1 MENDEPKSA
10 NELKLRQWLTDNDVY
25 PGNEAM
31 QSLVLNSFY
40 SEFEEEEPNDDDLIP
55 FDEVDLDTLGISDGF
70 DYRAYQK
77 SDEEEE
83 QEWKQKI
90 SYALNNPERF
100 LAYINEHWRNL
111 E

>member
-1 MENDEPKSA
+1 MEDNEPQSRDEV
-10 NELKLRQWLTDNDVY
+10 KLRQWLSDNDVY
-25 PGNEAM
+25 PGNEDM

-40 SEFEEEEPNDDDLIP
+40 NEFEEDEPNDADHIP
-55 FDEVDLDTLGISDGF
+55 LDEFDLDAFGIGDGF

-83 QEWKQKI
+83 QEWHQKI

-100 LAYINEHWRNL
+100 LAYINEHWRNV